1 MSIGYL
7 EMNTP
12 ITLVVALF
20 IHPGRSAEF
29 ESFETQAAQIMSRVG
44 GRIERRIACS
54 TKDDPSAPDE
64 VHLVTFPDLDSYN
77 RYRESSELQ
86 ALASLRAVAIRKTIV
101 WRGFELPAF
110 DRSTAS

>member
-1 MSIGYL
+1 VSLGDL

-12 ITLVVALF
+12 ITLVVALY

-29 ESFETQAAQIMSRVG
+29 ESFEAQAAEIMSRVG

-54 TKDDPSAPDE
+54 NKDDASAPDE
-64 VHLVTFPDLDSYN
+64 VHLVTFPDVDSYN

-86 ALASLRAVAIRKTIV
+86 ALASLRAVAIRKTVV
-101 WRGFELPAF
+101 WRGTELPAF
-110 DRSTAS
+110 DKSTAS